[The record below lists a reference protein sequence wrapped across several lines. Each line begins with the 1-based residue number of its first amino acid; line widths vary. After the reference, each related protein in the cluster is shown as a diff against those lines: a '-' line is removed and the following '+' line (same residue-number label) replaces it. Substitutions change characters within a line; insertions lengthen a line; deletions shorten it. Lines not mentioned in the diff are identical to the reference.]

1 MCYQYLAMITTWW
14 IYFKKLV
21 EIEILRWLFELPP
34 KLTFRNLTERPNH
47 FLSNNLD
54 DFPNGSICKRCFSQN
69 SVFWVGHFNSYTN
82 FDLKHLAQ
90 KSTFQPI
97 SCWKDESSY
106 QKVITLFHISE
117 KSMGSLLANFPLHY
131 CKKTVS
137 YLEKRGKMLKIWFQK
152 SKNLISKSLTNMV
165 LDRKEQ
171 LKVS

>member
-1 MCYQYLAMITTWW
+1 MKFYYG
-14 IYFKKLV
+14 
-21 EIEILRWLFELPP
+21 
-34 KLTFRNLTERPNH
+34 
-47 FLSNNLD
+47 FLSYHLNWRLETCPKDQIIFYLTILMIFQVAFANK
-54 DFPNGSICKRCFSQN
+54 FRCFSQD